1 MSTDAGNPFVEFLNR
16 YTTVSSNHEAAFDE
30 YISQDEG
37 RYVEPESALQLET
50 TTEKYVRER
59 FKEGKPVSIILTGN
73 AGDGKT
79 YLCRKII
86 EEFAGRKIKQWSE
99 DDLDYSLTENGHTLR
114 VVKDISEV
122 NEKHGGEIL
131 TDLNETLASDEANT
145 FFLVAANEGRL
156 RAILSDR
163 NLNPLEERVG
173 QQLREGPDPEADDLV
188 VLNLNDVAT
197 SNYVPQVLKWI
208 GDEGH
213 WSACEGCPAIESC
226 PIRYNGLRL
235 KDSPIS
241 ERLQLFYKVLEH
253 LDFHATIRDMLIHL
267 AFTATG
273 GLRCEEVIDRHSD
286 LEWEPESYAYYENA
300 LGESASETFKEK
312 SAVVSRL
319 QALNPGNE
327 SIFELDDLIING
339 VSGAENNSADKEHW
353 EELFGDPSLDLGF
366 RRFNQSREAY
376 LFGDT
381 AQDTGE
387 DAANLLHWLPH
398 LRRKLLFEWKRE
410 EDVLSLFP
418 FLYLEDYIKLLRRQ
432 ASPKRYRDK
441 LILGLNRAFSGLFLS
456 DSHSLYVTSHYAR
469 AAEQSVPVVRL
480 SLPKM
485 NVRLERIHRGSRALD
500 QDYHLLRLTI
510 APPPYSDASAPVE
523 WPIDLLQFEY
533 LLRRADGSTP
543 NILSAE
549 CDLSVRRLRDRLVSA
564 FEDGRSRSA
573 VEFFA
578 ESNGKYETRTLD
590 ISNGTKIEAR

>member
-1 MSTDAGNPFVEFLNR
+1 MPTEEGNSFVEFLNR

-37 RYVEPESALQLET
+37 RYIEPESELQLKT
-50 TTEKYVRER
+50 KTEEYVRGR
-59 FKEGKPVSIILTGN
+59 FKEGRPVSVILTGN

-86 EEFAGRKIKQWSE
+86 EEFANEKIREWSE
-99 DDLDYSLTENGHTLR
+99 DDLDYSLMENGHTLR

-122 NEKHGGEIL
+122 NEEHGGEIL
-131 TDLNETLASDEANT
+131 TDLNATLANDETDT
-145 FFLVAANEGRL
+145 FFLIAANEGRL

-163 NLNPLEERVG
+163 DLDLLEDRVG
-173 QQLREGPDPEADDLV
+173 HQLREGPDPEADDLV

-197 SNYVPQVLKWI
+197 SNYVPQVLRWI

-213 WSACEGCPAIESC
+213 WGDCEGCPAVGDC
-226 PIRYNGLRL
+226 PIRYNALKLKESPVLERVRL
-235 KDSPIS
+235 LYEI
-241 ERLQLFYKVLEH
+241 LEH

-267 AFTATG
+267 AFTTTG
-273 GLRCEEVIDRHSD
+273 GLRCEDVIDKHSD
-286 LEWEPESYAYYENA
+286 LGWEPEKYAYYANA
-300 LGESASETFKEK
+300 LGESASETFREK

-339 VSGAENNSADKEHW
+339 VNGTEKNSRDEEQW
-353 EELFGDPSLDLGF
+353 RELFEEPSLDLGF

-376 LFGDT
+376 LFGDMAGDVEEGT
-381 AQDTGE
+381 
-387 DAANLLHWLPH
+387 ANLLSWLPH
-398 LRRKLLFEWKRE
+398 LRRKLLFEWKDE
-410 EDVLSLFP
+410 EKVLPLFP
-418 FLYLEDYIKLLRRQ
+418 FLYLEDYINLLRGE
-432 ASPKRYRDK
+432 AAPERYLDK

-456 DSHSLYVTSHYAR
+456 DSQRLYVTSHYAR

-485 NVRLERIHRGSRALD
+485 SIRLKRKHNGSKALD
-500 QDYHLLRLTI
+500 QDYHLLRLEI
-510 APPPYSDASAPVE
+510 APPPFSDVSSPVE
-523 WPIDLLQFEY
+523 WPLDLLQFEY
-533 LLRRADGSTP
+533 LMRRADGSTP

-549 CDLSVRRLRDRLVSA
+549 CDLSVRRLRDKLVSA
-564 FEDGRSRSA
+564 FEEERKRSA

-578 ESNGKYETRTLD
+578 ESDGEYETRKLNIT
-590 ISNGTKIEAR
+590 NGSKIEAR